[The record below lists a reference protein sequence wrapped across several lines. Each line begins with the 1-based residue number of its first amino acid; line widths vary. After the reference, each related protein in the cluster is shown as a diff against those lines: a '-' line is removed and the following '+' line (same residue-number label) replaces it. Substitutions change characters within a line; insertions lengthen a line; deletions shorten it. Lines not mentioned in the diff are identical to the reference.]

1 MTAPSSGENS
11 VLATK
16 CMDFRHALASQGK
29 MFQFSLTIGTT
40 FTFSLDTREGKET
53 LPARNKKSPSTL
65 KRNAKRRQEFLK
77 KKSESNQMPAE
88 KNDAFQCDHCEVV
101 FKTRNGLKIHIGKT
115 HKETVKSPEKL
126 RETSPKLPLAVSPP
140 RVTSRIV
147 PCNNCGE
154 EMSSTHLCEED
165 LAGVEAGEGIADG
178 GRLVDG
184 DQAAKGICTCD
195 CEFPICCNCLHDQ
208 ECSCCDHDP
217 NSGVC
222 SCEGY
227 VVHH

>member
-1 MTAPSSGENS
+1 
-11 VLATK
+11 
-16 CMDFRHALASQGK
+16 
-29 MFQFSLTIGTT
+29 MF
-40 FTFSLDTREGKET
+40 
-53 LPARNKKSPSTL
+53 LPA
-65 KRNAKRRQEFLK
+65 
-77 KKSESNQMPAE
+77 
-88 KNDAFQCDHCEVV
+88 
-101 FKTRNGLKIHIGKT
+101 KILDCN
-115 HKETVKSPEKL
+115 EKL

-208 ECSCCDHDP
+208 ECSCCDHNR